1 MAVSKPKQPVGVM
14 SNDIYKVMKSTIAG
28 ERITTAVLEEEAL
41 VPAGF
46 EASAA
51 KYV

>member
-1 MAVSKPKQPVGVM
+1 MALSKRSQPERVM
-14 SNDIYKVMKSTIAG
+14 SVDIYKVMKSTIAG
-28 ERITTAVLEEEAL
+28 ERIAKAVLGEEAL